1 MRKTE
6 SSYVNKDQVEKNQKI
21 FTAKSKGHLLN
32 WQITTTAAFRGKFI
46 GLNAFT
52 REVEKLNDP
61 SIHFKKQKY
70 HRKLKGS
77 REGK

>member
-1 MRKTE
+1 MNFNIFLIEHIENMR
-6 SSYVNKDQVEKNQKI
+6 YKNLQ
-21 FTAKSKGHLLN
+21 
-32 WQITTTAAFRGKFI
+32 AAFKAMLQGKFI
-46 GLNAFT
+46 GLNTFT

-70 HRKLKGS
+70 HRKLKAS